1 MKHFSEI
8 PLEKGNIVKE
18 SEKVYQCPV
27 CKDQGVYFK
36 NDMAYICRC
45 SKKKM
50 TDVRREKAGITPR
63 KADF

>member
-8 PLEKGNIVKE
+8 PTDPQTAPKKKE
-18 SEKVYQCPV
+18 EAYQCPV

-36 NDMAYICRC
+36 GDIAYTCRC

-50 TDVRREKAGITPR
+50 TDARRKKAGITPHLAR
-63 KADF
+63 